1 MQSFINN
8 IYALIVDFTSAFN
21 TTDQLLIIAFDPRFP
36 TDAIDVVTN
45 LYYQAHTRI
54 RLPSGCT
61 GDIPIERET
70 TKSHFMFYFLES
82 GAQSTIST
90 SRKKRKRKLLRR

>member
-61 GDIPIERET
+61 RET
-70 TKSHFMFYFLES
+70 SQLKEEQFKEAHSLHS
-82 GAQSTIST
+82 CS
-90 SRKKRKRKLLRR
+90 